1 MTILNIVTI
10 VKDSIIDTGILVTKD
25 VPAKEEDRTL
35 GEIQILMNLWHL
47 IIYLQESLMS
57 K

>member
-10 VKDSIIDTGILVTKD
+10 VKDSIIDTGILVIKD
-25 VPAKEEDRTL
+25 VPTSSVVEKR
-35 GEIQILMNLWHL
+35 
-47 IIYLQESLMS
+47 